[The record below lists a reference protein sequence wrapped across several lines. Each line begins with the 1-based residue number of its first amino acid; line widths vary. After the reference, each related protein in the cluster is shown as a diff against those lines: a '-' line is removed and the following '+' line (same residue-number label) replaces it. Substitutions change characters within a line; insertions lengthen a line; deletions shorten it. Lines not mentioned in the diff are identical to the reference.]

1 MRSKIAIGATITS
14 FICIT
19 GIHAGYLLGDPAAEC
34 WLTDLTTNVQVYS
47 TSGCPSSINLRWTD
61 TGLET
66 LTEGEP
72 MIVEYHLSTTLDVV
86 PDSNH
91 HEIRHANLHCCRTS
105 LGACVPNIAIATG
118 LVTQNPVNRGN
129 FTDSGREFAELLKLQ
144 EGDWTVIAHT
154 RFVSGHTLY
163 DVAIG
168 TRKIVL
174 PVVNIIFIE
183 EAEKKG
189 LIFLALFCAVL
200 CLVTLAVLVWNRRK
214 KVIRY
219 STASFCMIMIS
230 GCALGATSAIP
241 FAYVNEVSCGLRPTM
256 LMLSFTMTYVP
267 LILKTY
273 RVFRLFHNGKITL
286 VNIPDSQLT
295 KVFLGFILID
305 IVIISCWLGIDA
317 AKPIPTMTLHHGKLS
332 TSEMRCN
339 SEYNTIIMTS
349 VVVYKSCI
357 LVVGIF
363 FAYLTR
369 NVPSLFN
376 ESTHIAQVF
385 KSLVLA
391 VVAGV
396 TIIFFIVDQPAVIYA
411 IETLVTCFV
420 SLATAFQLFLPKFYL
435 IYTVDEEDIQGFE
448 DRSSPDKDRSMSRS
462 RKIGPGT
469 GGRSPSLTTV
479 DDKCFNGLKVT
490 QKQLKLFVN
499 EGVIPKE
506 LVEMLSKIKHE
517 ADRLITRSGMGYKVH
532 PGDFHS
538 LKASITTFSDL
549 SSSIEYHGVLG
560 LVDMMKEEL
569 Q

>member
-1 MRSKIAIGATITS
+1 MKSKIAFGATITS
-14 FICIT
+14 FICIS
-19 GIHAGYLLGDPAAEC
+19 GVHAGYLLGDPGAEC
-34 WLTDLTTNVQVYS
+34 WMTDLDSKVQVYL
-47 TSGCPSSINLRWTD
+47 TSGCPSTINLHWTD
-61 TGLET
+61 SGLET

-72 MIVEYHLSTTLDVV
+72 MVVQYYLGTSLNVV
-86 PDSNH
+86 PDSSHN
-91 HEIRHANLHCCRTS
+91 EIRHANLHSCRTS
-105 LGACVPNIAIATG
+105 LGACVPNIAITAG
-118 LVTQNPVNRGN
+118 LVTQNPVNYGN
-129 FTDSGREFAELLKLQ
+129 FTDSRKNFSEILKLA
-144 EGDWTVIAHT
+144 EGYWTVIAHT
-154 RFVSGHTLY
+154 RFVSGHTQY

-168 TRKIVL
+168 TRKVVL
-174 PVVNIIFIE
+174 PVRSVVFIQDD
-183 EAEKKG
+183 EKKG
-189 LIFLALFCAVL
+189 LIFLALFCCLL

-230 GCALGATSAIP
+230 GCALGATCAIP
-241 FAYVNEVSCGLRPTM
+241 FAYVNEVSCALRPMM
-256 LMLSFTMTYVP
+256 LMLAFTMTYVP

-286 VNIPDSQLT
+286 VNISDSQLT
-295 KVFLGFILID
+295 KVFLVFILID
-305 IVIISCWLGIDA
+305 IVIIVCWLGIND
-317 AKPIPTMTLHHGKLS
+317 AKPLPTMTWHVGKSS
-332 TSEMRCN
+332 TSELRCDSKYN
-339 SEYNTIIMTS
+339 NTIMTT

-391 VVAGV
+391 VVVGV
-396 TIIFFIVDQPAVIYA
+396 TIITFIVDQPAAVYA

-435 IYTVDEEDIQGFE
+435 IYTVDEEDIQGYE

-469 GGRSPSLTTV
+469 GGRSPSLTSV
-479 DDKCFNGLKVT
+479 EEKSFGGLKVS
-490 QKQLKLFVN
+490 QKVLKLFVN
-499 EGVIPKE
+499 EGVIPNE
-506 LVEMLSKIKHE
+506 LVVMLSKIKLE

-532 PGDFHS
+532 PGDFQS
-538 LKASITTFSDL
+538 LKSYVSEFTDL
-549 SSSIEYHGVLG
+549 SSSIEYHGVMG
-560 LVDMMKEEL
+560 LVDRMKEEL